1 MINVRKLY
9 NELKVAGIPVD
20 GCDEKGKIDFKL
32 EATAEQKE
40 LAKKILAVHN
50 PVWYLEERR
59 KAYPPTGDSIDILYK
74 VLYYMDSK
82 GIDIGIEGKNWIND
96 ITKIKN
102 DFPGI

>member
-59 KAYPPTGDSIDILYK
+59 KAYSSIGDQLDMIYWDRVNGTNIWQ
-74 VLYYMDSK
+74 
-82 GIDIGIEGKNWIND
+82 ET
-96 ITKIKN
+96 ITKIKKDIPKN
-102 DFPGI
+102 